1 MKQPPRGA
9 KFEKQTM
16 PKCEYLQHA
25 LNRLND
31 EVGTYF
37 QMLEEHN
44 KKSAR
49 KVGFWSSIRIIMP
62 IIEAISHILG
72 EKPQDFLGKH
82 LDVKTPYLVWD
93 LFRHSL
99 IHGDYIQHAKY
110 GNKDIGWGVALI
122 GVGHVIQ
129 SQHIGI
135 DPIYLYKKLK
145 EYLNQEIAKND
156 QSNIEFETGVIY
168 LTPIKEIVNDFKKL
182 A

>member
-9 KFEKQTM
+9 TFEMKKM

-37 QMLEEHN
+37 EMLEEHN
-44 KKSAR
+44 KKSER
-49 KVGFWSSIRIIMP
+49 KVGFWSSIRILMP
-62 IIEAISHILG
+62 IVEAISHIVG
-72 EKPQDFLGKH
+72 EKPQDFMGNH
-82 LDVKTPYLVWD
+82 LDIKTPYLVWD

-99 IHGDYIQHAKY
+99 IHGDYLQHAKY
-110 GNKDIGWGVALI
+110 QTKDVGWGVAFI
-122 GVGHVIQ
+122 GVGHIIQ

-145 EYLNQEIAKND
+145 EYLELEVAKND
-156 QSNIEFETGVIY
+156 QTIIEFEVGVIY
-168 LTPIKEIVNDFKKL
+168 QTPRQKIIDDFDKL
-182 A
+182 